1 MLEDK
6 FAQHDKEVVDK
17 FIDPAASVEMT
28 TLDYVV
34 RPSALTAPMVIVLP
48 PVSEA
53 KGRFYSIVVRSASV
67 ANHITISDRNDSE
80 CWKDI
85 LLNSKCDSLLLY
97 SDGLHWF
104 PLASIESTF
113 PSGYDYVY
121 P

>member
-1 MLEDK
+1 MLEDR

-34 RPSALTAPMVIVLP
+34 RPSALTASMVIVLP

-53 KGRFYSIVVRSASV
+53 KGRFYSIVVREALQGFT
-67 ANHITISDRNDSE
+67 ITISDKDDSE
-80 CWKDI
+80 CWMDI
-85 LLNSKCDSLLLY
+85 VLNSKCDRVLLY
-97 SDGLHWF
+97 SDGLIWH
-104 PLASIESTF
+104 PLASLTSVA
-113 PSGYDYVY
+113 PSGYDY